1 MAKQTLSIIEIK
13 NRSDLH
19 FPSLI
24 DFFQASIEYTKMRE
38 LVMHYQHKLALV
50 RFGIIGQGKIVNR
63 LIYRSQT
70 RSVHQ
75 KRFLS
80 F

>member
-13 NRSDLH
+13 YRGDLY

-50 RFGIIGQGKIVNR
+50 MFEH
-63 LIYRSQT
+63 LD
-70 RSVHQ
+70 
-75 KRFLS
+75 FLADYP
-80 F
+80 FLKCLL